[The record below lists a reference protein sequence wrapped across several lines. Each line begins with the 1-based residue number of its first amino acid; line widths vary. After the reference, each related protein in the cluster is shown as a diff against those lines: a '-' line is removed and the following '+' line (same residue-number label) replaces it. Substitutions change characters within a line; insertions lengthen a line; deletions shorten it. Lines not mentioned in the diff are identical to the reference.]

1 MRLQIATYLV
11 AHQINHGIM
20 LRKNPSLQYLYYL
33 SQVRTPTSPLL
44 PRLL

>member
-1 MRLQIATYLV
+1 MLCCVAVQIATYLV

-33 SQVRTPTSPLL
+33 SQVDPP
-44 PRLL
+44 